1 MISFKCIMNYWNVSD
16 DNIDNSRG
24 LSWSDG
30 LTNKLGMC
38 EKVQIVF
45 AEKIVKLSDIAQTI
59 YSKNYP

>member
-16 DNIDNSRG
+16 DNIDNSTG

-38 EKVQIVF
+38 EKFF
-45 AEKIVKLSDIAQTI
+45 AEKNVKLSDIAQTI
-59 YSKNYP
+59 YSKNYH

>member
-1 MISFKCIMNYWNVSD
+1 
-16 DNIDNSRG
+16 
-24 LSWSDG
+24 
-30 LTNKLGMC
+30 MC